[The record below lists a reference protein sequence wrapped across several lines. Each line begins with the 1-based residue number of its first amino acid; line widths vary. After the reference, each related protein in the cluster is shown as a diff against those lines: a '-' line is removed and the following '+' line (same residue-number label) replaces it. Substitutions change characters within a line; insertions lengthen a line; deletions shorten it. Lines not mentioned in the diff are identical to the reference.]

1 MYRFI
6 RRKDL
11 PYILFTMILGSL
23 DHFLYEFSAQ
33 NPVTALIAPVNESV
47 WEHMKLLFFPFLLF
61 SLIEYCF
68 RRPEPAAF
76 FGSRFAGVW
85 TGMLSII
92 FLYYG
97 YSGILG
103 KSFVCVDI
111 LLFFV
116 GVLITYSISFR
127 LRKRFQNQE
136 PLNIFLW
143 WAFTVLLF
151 FFFTC
156 FPPEFPIF
164 LSPDA

>member
-1 MYRFI
+1 MYHFI
-6 RRKDL
+6 RRKDF

-23 DHFLYEFSAQ
+23 NHFLYEFSGQ

-61 SLIEYCF
+61 SLAEYYF

-92 FLYYG
+92 LLYYG
-97 YSGILG
+97 YSGTFG
-103 KSFVCVDI
+103 KSFVSVDI
-111 LLFFV
+111 LLFFI
-116 GVLITYSISFR
+116 GVIIAYNTSSR
-127 LRKRFQNQE
+127 LRKRFRGKE

-143 WAFTVLLF
+143 WAFTILLF
-151 FFFTC
+151 FFLTC

-164 LSPDA
+164 LSST

>member
-6 RRKDL
+6 RRKDV

-23 DHFLYEFSAQ
+23 NHFLYGFSDQ

-61 SLIEYCF
+61 SLVEYYF
-68 RRPEPAAF
+68 RRPDAAAF

-85 TGMLSII
+85 AGMLSII
-92 FLYYG
+92 ILYYG

-103 KSFVCVDI
+103 KSFVVIDI
-111 LLFFV
+111 LLFFI
-116 GVLITYSISFR
+116 GVVIAYRTSSKLGR
-127 LRKRFQNQE
+127 LFHRQT

-143 WAFTVLLF
+143 WTVTILLF
-151 FFFTC
+151 FIFTC
-156 FPPEFPIF
+156 FPPELPLF
-164 LSPDA
+164 LPPMI